1 MIFKWEEVVFV
12 AADFAEEISKLV
24 ASVSR
29 RSSSYIPQI
38 LS

>member
-1 MIFKWEEVVFV
+1 MFV

-24 ASVSR
+24 ASESVSR

>member
-1 MIFKWEEVVFV
+1 MFV

-24 ASVSR
+24 ASDSVAR
-29 RSSSYIPQI
+29 RRSSYIPQI